1 MANRQARKL
10 CSSGIMAWNDQKSKL
25 HFRVLDI
32 GRLRSQ
38 ELRLFNTGVPEL
50 QNSESR
56 KPERGTSTRILQTG
70 K

>member
-10 CSSGIMAWNDQKSKL
+10 SGAGIMAWNDQKSKL

-38 ELRLFNTGVPEL
+38 ELRLFNTGVSEL
-50 QNSESR
+50 QNPES
-56 KPERGTSTRILQTG
+56 
-70 K
+70 